1 MSVMNKHGYELR
13 LQPFSDSCTRLS
25 SGEEIE
31 ITFSYWDGS
40 GHRKTVKV
48 RCDELRPLYVHLLA

>member
-1 MSVMNKHGYELR
+1 MSVINKHGYELR
-13 LQPFSDSCTRLS
+13 LHPFSDSYTRLS

-48 RCDELRPLYVHLLA
+48 MYDELQLFCVHLLA

>member
-1 MSVMNKHGYELR
+1 MIVLNKLGYELR
-13 LQPFSDSCTRLS
+13 LQPFSDLCTHLS

-48 RCDELRPLYVHLLA
+48 RCDVLQPFCVHILA